1 MPTLVFP
8 SQEALQLALT
18 SGLVPTEVQVAPARV
33 HRTAEG
39 GLLVIPEAPLARP
52 KVKALAE
59 LGIRLDKEES
69 RGGMAVSCWAE
80 LLPLRRTPS
89 LDVPGGPVLFLPA
102 DERELLPLAGE
113 LLRLGCDR
121 QELCLAESGSGRTAL
136 LRAAAPPYFTLTR
149 AIDRMGGLR
158 AFTPVIAG
166 QHAVWM
172 ELGHTHPLA
181 RTLRPPVG
189 TLLLLPGEGRWMTAP
204 DGPWLDL
211 YQLVDL
217 QLPEPAEDWE
227 PRPAP
232 GRLAVPLRL
241 AQAARVEP
249 ASLWVLREN
258 AVAQVESLVHTLP
271 EALLA
276 QLRFAVSGPPEAPCV
291 VLRARPGREKP
302 PELGLSGTAYA
313 PLPQLPNLYLP
324 CDALLEPPLR
334 RDRLRALLTP
344 DTDTVTWL
352 HPTGQGAFRT
362 ERLPERAFQPLD
374 EWVEYLIDTGAAAL
388 EPWVRGATFDFEAFA
403 ATGTGP
409 REAPRPSEEEEP
421 PERRPPQRSRPIAAE
436 PAPKPAAA
444 PRAERVDRAPTRPAR
459 MVPLTPAQTSALE
472 QELTTREKA
481 FLALDS
487 PADAPER
494 QTLWVRMA
502 ELNSQLGRKRDASLC
517 WTRALWQASGTEAE
531 SLATRWAEAESTGAL
546 PAELMALPAPTDD
559 DVRALVSQVLRKAQA
574 AGEPLDIPA
583 VQRWLDRYDGKL
595 DVRSL
600 WLIRATL
607 ARLAGGDALGLAQA
621 GDRVLALLHR
631 GLSLPRDVPTFLRG
645 SVDAAHASRLRAQ
658 LDGLLERFERTP
670 RRRSAIEAPPALTHA
685 YVRFVFAWGLARLG
699 HADRARQLL
708 AMAQTELDGKD
719 PVHGF
724 LGRAYSAR
732 VAQALEGQ
740 PAESPLPHEL
750 AAELNALS
758 TFHRYKVDR
767 LRQASTILEPSERLD
782 PLQAFGRGARNLRG
796 EEFVHLSEVKDVE
809 PLAKAV
815 EQLAARASAPLTPAP
830 ERQRLLEGLL
840 DTLPRLPP
848 ARALP
853 VLTRLVPAMEGLPD
867 EPHAL
872 LLGDALTVAGHFV
885 REDHVKALV
894 GRLRA
899 LLVGLKPEAEAWG
912 HGILGACLRNL
923 RRLGLTHEATALLE
937 PGQKLLARPAKVPLS
952 TQLGIAAGLA
962 LLGQMPEAT
971 AVFDRAFASLANFQ
985 GPMPE
990 RLTLARGLAGALS
1003 QAPVEVALPAL
1014 ARLSEQLPVVTDA
1027 YNTNSHFCLS
1037 VVELADVLVQGH
1049 VGGAQG
1055 SGERTRRWLDEDEF
1069 LVRRRIHRELEEH
1082 P

>member
-33 HRTAEG
+33 HRTEEG
-39 GLLVIPEAPLARP
+39 GLLVTPEAPLARP
-52 KVKALAE
+52 KVKALGE
-59 LGIRLDKEES
+59 LGIRLDKEAP
-69 RGGMAVSCWAE
+69 RDGTAVSCWAE

-89 LDVPGGPVLFLPA
+89 LDVPGGPVLFLPL

-121 QELCLAESGSGRTAL
+121 QELCLAESGSGHRAL

-149 AIDRMGGLR
+149 AIDRLGGLR
-158 AFTPVIAG
+158 AFLPVTTG

-181 RTLRPPVG
+181 SMLRAPEG

-217 QLPEPAEDWE
+217 QLPQPAEDWE

-232 GRLAVPLRL
+232 GRLTVPLRL

-258 AVAQVESLVHTLP
+258 AVAQVESLVHSLP

-352 HPTGQGAFRT
+352 HPTSQGAFRA
-362 ERLPERAFQPLD
+362 ERLPEHAFQPLD

-388 EPWVRGATFDFEAFA
+388 DPWVRGATFDFEAFA
-403 ATGTGP
+403 ATGPEP
-409 REAPRPSEEEEP
+409 REVPRPAKEEDAS
-421 PERRPPQRSRPIAAE
+421 ERRPRSARPTAPEPTA
-436 PAPKPAAA
+436 PAPE
-444 PRAERVDRAPTRPAR
+444 PRATRGDRPPRPAPMR
-459 MVPLTPAQTSALE
+459 LAPLTPAQTSAAE
-472 QELTTREKA
+472 QELTTQEKA
-481 FLALDS
+481 FLALES

-494 QTLWVRMA
+494 QALWVRMA

-517 WTRALWQASGTEAE
+517 WTRALWQATGDEAQA
-531 SLATRWAEAESTGAL
+531 LATRWAEAESTGAR
-546 PAELMALPAPTDD
+546 PAGLLALPVPSDD
-559 DVRALVSQVLRKAQA
+559 DVRALVSQVLRVAHGD
-574 AGEPLDIPA
+574 GEPLDIPA
-583 VQRWLDRYDGKL
+583 VQRWLDRNDGGL

-600 WLIRATL
+600 WLTRSAL

-621 GDRVLALLHR
+621 GDRVLALLHQ
-631 GLSLPRDVPTFLRG
+631 GLSLVRDVPTFLRG
-645 SVDAAHASRLRAQ
+645 SVDVSHASRLRAQ
-658 LDGLLERFERTP
+658 LEGLLERFERTP
-670 RRRSAIEAPPALTHA
+670 RRRSAREAPAALTQA

-699 HADRARQLL
+699 HADRARELTL
-708 AMAQTELDGKD
+708 IATSELDRKD

-724 LGRAYSAR
+724 LSRAYGAR

-740 PAESPLPHEL
+740 PADAPLPQEL

-758 TFHRYKVDR
+758 TFHLYQVNR
-767 LRQASTILEPSERLD
+767 LRQASMILEPSERLD
-782 PLQAFGRGARNLRG
+782 PAQAYARDARDLRG
-796 EEFVHLSEVKDVE
+796 EEFASLSELKDVAR
-809 PLAKAV
+809 LTSAV
-815 EQLAARASAPLTPAP
+815 EQLAARASAPLTPVP
-830 ERQRLLEGLL
+830 ERERLLEGLL

-853 VLTRLVPAMEGLPD
+853 LMTRLVSSMEGLP
-867 EPHAL
+867 EEAHAR
-872 LLGDALTVAGHFV
+872 LLGDALTVAGHFG
-885 REDHVKALV
+885 REDHVRALV
-894 GRLRA
+894 ARLRD
-899 LLVGLKPEAEAWG
+899 LLAGLKPEAEAWS
-912 HGILGACLRNL
+912 HGILGLCLRNL
-923 RRLGLTHEATALLE
+923 RRLGLTHEATELLQ
-937 PGQKLLARPAKVPLS
+937 PGQKLLARPTKVPLS

-962 LLGQMPEAT
+962 LVGHQPEAT
-971 AVFDRAFASLANFQ
+971 AVFERAFATLSHFQ

-1014 ARLSEQLPVVTDA
+1014 VRLSEQLPLVTDS
-1027 YNTNSHFCLS
+1027 YNTNTHFCLS
-1037 VVELADVLVQGH
+1037 VVEFADVLVLGH
-1049 VGGAQG
+1049 VGVAQG
-1055 SGERTRRWLDEDEF
+1055 SGERTRRWLDADEF

>member
-8 SQEALQLALT
+8 SQEVLQLALT
-18 SGLVPTEVQVAPARV
+18 SGLVPAEVQAAPARV
-33 HRTAEG
+33 HRTGEG
-39 GLLVIPEAPLARP
+39 ALRVTPEAPLPRSKGKP
-52 KVKALAE
+52 LTE
-59 LGIRLDKEES
+59 LGIRLEKEEPEE
-69 RGGMAVSCWAE
+69 GTAVSCWAE

-121 QELCLAESGSGRTAL
+121 QELCLAESGSGRRAL
-136 LRAAAPPYFTLTR
+136 LRASAPPYFTLTR
-149 AIDRMGGLR
+149 AIDRLGGLR
-158 AFTPVIAG
+158 AFVPVIAG

-181 RTLRPPVG
+181 RSLRASPG
-189 TLLLLPGEGRWMTAP
+189 MLWLLPGEGRWMTAP

-217 QLPEPAEDWE
+217 QLPQPAEDWE
-227 PRPAP
+227 PRPPP
-232 GRLAVPLRL
+232 GRLQVPLRL

-258 AVAQVESLVHTLP
+258 AVAQVESLVRTLP

-302 PELGLSGTAYA
+302 PELGLAGTAYA

-352 HPTGQGAFRT
+352 HPTSQGAFRA
-362 ERLPERAFQPLD
+362 ERLPEHAFQPLD
-374 EWVEYLIDTGAAAL
+374 EWVEYLIDAGAAAL

-403 ATGTGP
+403 ATGTELRVVPPPSGEETSERRTSRHSHRTAPEPVPPAPPP
-409 REAPRPSEEEEP
+409 RAARVESAPRPT
-421 PERRPPQRSRPIAAE
+421 
-436 PAPKPAAA
+436 
-444 PRAERVDRAPTRPAR
+444 PTRLIPF
-459 MVPLTPAQTSALE
+459 TPAQMSAAE
-472 QELTTREKA
+472 QELTTQEKA
-481 FLALDS
+481 FLALES

-494 QTLWVRMA
+494 QALWVRMA

-517 WTRALWQASGTEAE
+517 WTRALWQASGAKAEA
-531 SLATRWAEAESTGAL
+531 LATRWAEAESQGAQ
-546 PAELMALPAPTDD
+546 PAELMAIAVPTDD
-559 DVRALVSQVLRKAQA
+559 DVRALVSQVLRVAHG

-583 VQRWLDRYDGKL
+583 VQRWLDRNDGGL

-600 WLIRATL
+600 WLTRAAL

-645 SVDAAHASRLRAQ
+645 SVDASHASRLRAQ
-658 LDGLLERFERTP
+658 LDALLERFERTP
-670 RRRSAIEAPPALTHA
+670 RRRSAIEAAPTLTHA

-699 HADRARQLL
+699 HADRARQLVSI
-708 AMAQTELDGKD
+708 ATTELDRKD

-724 LGRAYSAR
+724 LSRAYSAR

-750 AAELNALS
+750 ATELNGLS

-782 PLQAFGRGARNLRG
+782 PVRAYGRGARDLRG
-796 EEFVHLSEVKDVE
+796 EEFAHLSQVKDVAQ
-809 PLAKAV
+809 LATAV
-815 EQLAARASAPLTPAP
+815 EQLTARASSPLTPAP

-840 DTLPRLPP
+840 DTLPRLPA

-853 VLTRLVPAMEGLPD
+853 LLTRLVSAMEGLPD
-867 EPHAL
+867 EAHAL
-872 LLGDALTVAGHFV
+872 LLGDALAVAGHFG
-885 REDHVKALV
+885 REDHVRTLV
-894 GRLRA
+894 GRLSD
-899 LLVGLKPEAEAWG
+899 LLAGLKPEAVAWG
-912 HGILGACLRNL
+912 HGILGVSLRNL
-923 RRLGLTHEATALLE
+923 RRLGLTREATGLLA
-937 PGQKLLARPAKVPLS
+937 PGQKLLARPDKVPLA

-962 LLGQMPEAT
+962 LLGLQPEAT
-971 AVFDRAFASLANFQ
+971 AVFDRAFATLSRFQ

-1014 ARLSEQLPVVTDA
+1014 VRLSEQLPLVTDA

-1037 VVELADVLVQGH
+1037 VVELADALVMGH
-1049 VGGAQG
+1049 VGVAQG
-1055 SGERTRRWLDEDEF
+1055 TGERTRRWLDEDEF

>member
-1 MPTLVFP
+1 MPTLFFP
-8 SQEALQLALT
+8 SEEALRLALT
-18 SGLVPTEVQVAPARV
+18 SGLVPAEVQVAPARV
-33 HRTAEG
+33 HRTEAG
-39 GLLVIPEAPLARP
+39 GLLVTPEAPLARP
-52 KVKALAE
+52 QVKALAE
-59 LGIRLDKEES
+59 FGIRIEEEAS
-69 RGGMAVSCWAE
+69 GDGMAVSCWAE
-80 LLPLRRTPS
+80 TLPLRRTPG
-89 LDVPGGPVLFLPA
+89 LDVPTGPVLFLPA

-121 QELCLAESGSGRTAL
+121 QELCLSGSGAGRGAL
-136 LRAAAPPYFTLTR
+136 LRAVAPPYFTLTR
-149 AIDRMGGLR
+149 AIDRIAGLR
-158 AFTPVIAG
+158 AFTPVLAG

-181 RTLRPPVG
+181 RALRPAAG

-217 QLPEPAEDWE
+217 PLPQPAEDWE

-232 GRLAVPLRL
+232 GRLSVPLRL
-241 AQAARVEP
+241 RQASRVEP

-258 AVAQVESLVHTLP
+258 AVAQVESLVHSLP

-276 QLRFAVSGPPEAPCV
+276 PLRFAVSGPPEAPCV

-302 PELGLSGTAYA
+302 PELGLPGTGYA

-334 RDRLRALLTP
+334 GDRLRALLAP
-344 DTDTVTWL
+344 DADSVTWL
-352 HPTGQGAFRT
+352 HPTGQGAFRA
-362 ERLPERAFQPLD
+362 ERLPEHAFQPLD
-374 EWVEYLIDTGAAAL
+374 EWVEYLLDTGALAL

-403 ATGTGP
+403 AADTAP
-409 REAPRPSEEEEP
+409 REAPAASVEEKA
-421 PERRPPQRSRPIAAE
+421 PERRTSRRSHVTV
-436 PAPKPAAA
+436 PAPA
-444 PRAERVDRAPTRPAR
+444 PQVVRVDREPRPPPMR
-459 MVPLTPAQTSALE
+459 LLPLTPAQTSDAE
-472 QELTTREKA
+472 RELTTLEKA
-481 FLALDS
+481 FLALES

-494 QTLWVRMA
+494 LPLWIQMA
-502 ELNSQLGRKRDASLC
+502 ELNGRLGRKRDASLC
-517 WTRALWQASGTEAE
+517 WTRALWESSGAEAA
-531 SLATRWAEAESTGAL
+531 SLAARWAEAESEGSR
-546 PAELMALPAPTDD
+546 PEEWMARPVPSEE
-559 DVRALVSQVLRKAQA
+559 DVRALASHVPRVFHGS
-574 AGEPLDIPA
+574 GEPLDIPS
-583 VQRWLDRYDGKL
+583 VQRWLDRHDGGL

-600 WLIRATL
+600 WLTRAAL

-631 GLSLPRDVPTFLRG
+631 GLSRVRDVPTFLRA

-658 LDGLLERFERTP
+658 LDALLERFERTP
-670 RRRSAIEAPPALTHA
+670 RRRSALEAPVALTQA

-699 HADRARQLL
+699 HADRARELT
-708 AMAQTELDGKD
+708 AIATTGLDGTD

-724 LGRAYSAR
+724 LGRAYGAR

-740 PAESPLPHEL
+740 PVETPLPHAL
-750 AAELNALS
+750 AGELNALS
-758 TFHRYKVDR
+758 SFHRYKVDR

-782 PLQAFGRGARNLRG
+782 PTRSFGRGERDARG
-796 EEFVHLSEVKDVE
+796 EEFAVLREVKDAAR
-809 PLAKAV
+809 LATAV
-815 EQLAARASAPLTPAP
+815 EQLAARALSLLTPAP

-840 DTLPRLPP
+840 DTLPRLSP
-848 ARALP
+848 AQALP
-853 VLTRLVPAMEGLPD
+853 LLARLVPAMEGLPD
-867 EPHAL
+867 EAHAL
-872 LLGDALTVAGHFV
+872 LLGDALTVAGHFG

-894 GRLRA
+894 RRLRA
-899 LLVGLKPEAEAWG
+899 LLVGLTPEAAAWG
-912 HGILGACLRNL
+912 HGILGASLRDL
-923 RRLGLTHEATALLE
+923 RRLGLIHEATELLQ
-937 PGQKLLARPAKVPLS
+937 PGQQLLARPAQVPLA

-962 LLGQMPEAT
+962 LLGHQPEAT
-971 AVFDRAFASLANFQ
+971 AVFERAFTALSRFQ

-1014 ARLSEQLPVVTDA
+1014 ARLSEQLSEVTDS

-1037 VVELADVLVQGH
+1037 VVEFADALVLGH
-1049 VGGAQG
+1049 VGVGQG

-1082 P
+1082 T